1 MTTFKQFLEQLDDLE
16 CLTAT
21 MWLRHHL
28 KMDQSSAEEAL
39 DWLTND
45 DEPIISMNVW
55 EKMLAL
61 AKKHATEPRG
71 RITGMHQDDM
81 VRTTLKHLM
90 KADDIVLESD
100 ALEDLPMEL
109 FLKHVVRLPADEI
122 PTAIHFMKFTGPEPS
137 YKPLKND
144 DTFDHLCDWAV
155 EDGEMDSIYDLL
167 NTERAS
173 HLSKAVRLYLKRRI
187 NQMSGL
193 DESQLED
200 VAFEMAFRREFG
212 ATQAQAEELV
222 AWIAG
227 DKDWE
232 DLDHGACDVIIN
244 RWDPATTDRHPGMSY
259 DSHVMDLIHDI
270 FKKKFDLDMR
280 DIVR

>member
-1 MTTFKQFLEQLDDLE
+1 MTTFKQFLEQLDDME
-16 CLTAT
+16 RLTTT

-28 KMDQSSAEEAL
+28 KVDQFGAEEAL
-39 DWLTND
+39 DWLINE
-45 DEPIISMNVW
+45 DEPIIAMNVW
-55 EKMLAL
+55 EKMISLARQHGVKL
-61 AKKHATEPRG
+61 TTSVAE
-71 RITGMHQDDM
+71 QDAR
-81 VRTTLKHLM
+81 VRETISRLM
-90 KADDIVLESD
+90 QADDIVLESD

-109 FLKHVVRLPADEI
+109 FFKHVVRLPADEI
-122 PTAIHFMKFTGPEPS
+122 PTAMHFMKFTGPEPS
-137 YKPLKND
+137 FKPLKND
-144 DTFDHLCDWAV
+144 DAFDHLCDWV
-155 EDGEMDSIYDLL
+155 MEDGEMDSAYDLL
-167 NTERAS
+167 ITERAS

-232 DLDHGACDVIIN
+232 DLDHGAHAAIFN
-244 RWDPATTDRHPGMSY
+244 RWHPATTDRHPGMSY